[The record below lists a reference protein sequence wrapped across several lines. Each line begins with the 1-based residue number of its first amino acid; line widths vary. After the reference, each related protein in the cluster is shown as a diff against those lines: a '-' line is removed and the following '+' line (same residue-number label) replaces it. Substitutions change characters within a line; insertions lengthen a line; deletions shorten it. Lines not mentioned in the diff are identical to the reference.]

1 MRSDT
6 VNECGPTSEIALGW
20 PPAPE
25 GLRVIRRDSGVTVS
39 WVPGPGLATAPEH
52 LRATGYQVWRA
63 ENRPGNVTRVF
74 YVSATQGDAATG
86 RISVADRPGGTA
98 QRILYYRVVA
108 LQGRTP
114 GPSTDWVPEVF
125 QMVLS
130 AVPEVSITLQ
140 PIQGPGRPGLT
151 RDSHKYACNQPTYVE
166 KRWMIAPPNVLS
178 WEVVNPEDLVKVP
191 SRAQIWPA
199 ANNPPGFFLAGGLP
213 GRDTAQLLPILSLL
227 QRQNMCA
234 NTLVKAAGAAGAGPG
249 RHGGGFPL
257 WPGSLRRRGRGLLP

>member
-1 MRSDT
+1 MDPGHNILGALSVCDGYDIARTYLDPFAYRTGNAVVDLARQRWWQIDLSQDRNLAAASGWVRSDT

-140 PIQGPGRPGLT
+140 P
-151 RDSHKYACNQPTYVE
+151 S
-166 KRWMIAPPNVLS
+166 
-178 WEVVNPEDLVKVP
+178 
-191 SRAQIWPA
+191 
-199 ANNPPGFFLAGGLP
+199 
-213 GRDTAQLLPILSLL
+213 
-227 QRQNMCA
+227 
-234 NTLVKAAGAAGAGPG
+234 
-249 RHGGGFPL
+249 
-257 WPGSLRRRGRGLLP
+257 RGRGGRG